1 MEKSS
6 SFDLSHG
13 ERKREAKFDFGDSG
27 SNRFDDTGLSKNVI
41 KGTENLLLVVWMLL
55 VNFFA
60 LISQL

>member
-6 SFDLSHG
+6 SFDLRHG

-41 KGTENLLLVVWMLL
+41 KGTR
-55 VNFFA
+55 
-60 LISQL
+60 